1 MFLSL
6 APLVVI
12 VALGYMAMHVN
23 YVSSNTISEISK
35 ITFNL
40 LFPFYLFINIAQSDL
55 SSSLSYSVFIN
66 FYGAVF
72 VVFLA
77 SFLLLLKFKNSS
89 YQSAS
94 VFALGSTY
102 SNTVII
108 GIPVLLRVVSQEA
121 AALVFVIISFHS
133 AMLFALTGILAGLA
147 GPHRFNYVNFIKNLI
162 SNPLLIGIFSGLIW
176 SFFKL
181 PLPQI
186 LISSLELITAPALT
200 IALFILGANLKQ
212 YKLAGHYNQVIL
224 ATLIKLILLPLTVWL
239 IATHVF
245 SFAPLVVTVLV
256 VLTACPTGVN
266 AYIVA
271 CQQNTSQHM
280 MAGTVVLSTLGSAL
294 TIPLWLYLL
303 A

>member
-12 VALGYMAMHVN
+12 VALGYLAMTLK
-23 YVSSNTISEISK
+23 YVSANTVSEISK

-55 SSSLSYSVFIN
+55 SSSLSYSVFLN

-72 VVFLA
+72 IVFLA
-77 SFLLLLKFKNSS
+77 SFLLLLKFKKSS
-89 YQSAS
+89 YKSAS

-133 AMLFALTGILAGLA
+133 AMLFALTGILAGLSSA
-147 GPHRFNYVNFIKNLI
+147 NRFDYIGFIKNLI
-162 SNPLLIGIFSGLIW
+162 SNPLLIGIFSGLVW

-186 LISSLELITAPALT
+186 IISSLELITAPALT

-212 YKLAGHYNQVIL
+212 YKLSGHYDQVIL
-224 ATLIKLILLPLTVWL
+224 ATLIKLIVLPLTVWL
-239 IATHVF
+239 LATQVF
-245 SFAPLVVTVLV
+245 SFSPLIVTVLV
-256 VLTACPTGVN
+256 ILTACPTGVN

-280 MAGTVVLSTLGSAL
+280 MAGTVVLSTLCSAL
-294 TIPLWLYLL
+294 TIPFWLHLL